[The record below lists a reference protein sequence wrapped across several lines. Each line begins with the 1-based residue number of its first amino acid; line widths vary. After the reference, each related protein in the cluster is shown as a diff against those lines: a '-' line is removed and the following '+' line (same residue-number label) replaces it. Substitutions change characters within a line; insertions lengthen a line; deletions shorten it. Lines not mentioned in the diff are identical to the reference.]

1 MSILIDNLLAVR
13 GIHLTEEESKM
24 FQLQWE
30 KILSLKKDFDEVSSN
45 QEDINLCYCAKGG
58 MDNE

>member
-1 MSILIDNLLAVR
+1 MSTLIDKLLAVR

-24 FQLQWE
+24 FQVQW
-30 KILSLKKDFDEVSSN
+30 KQILSLKKDFDEVSSN
-45 QEDINLCYCAKGG
+45 QEDINLCYQAKGG

>member
-1 MSILIDNLLAVR
+1 MSTLIDKLLAVR

-24 FQLQWE
+24 FQFQW
-30 KILSLKKDFDEVSSN
+30 KQIRSLKKDFDEVSSN
-45 QEDINLCYCAKGG
+45 QEDINLCYQAKGG